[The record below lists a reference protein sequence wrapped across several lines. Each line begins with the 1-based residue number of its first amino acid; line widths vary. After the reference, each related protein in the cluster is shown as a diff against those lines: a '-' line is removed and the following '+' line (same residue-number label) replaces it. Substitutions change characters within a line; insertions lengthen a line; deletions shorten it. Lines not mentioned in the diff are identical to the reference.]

1 MKQYWKVAVEAHIHR
16 PLTYASPWNDVRPG
30 ISVTIPLGKRKVSG
44 VILEADSTPSSEYEI
59 KEISEII
66 ADRTQLT
73 TEQMSWAKWLAHYY
87 HHPIG
92 EVINLFF
99 PPLSKKGRSAP
110 KSLFANLAET
120 KSVTLNTEQAKV
132 FELLK
137 HEESFSAHL
146 LWGVTGSGKTE
157 IYIDLIKEKL
167 KKNES
172 TIVLLP
178 EIALTPQLVSRFRE
192 RLGDTV
198 AVLHSEL
205 TERERTDQ
213 WWSIVDQTRKVLI
226 GARSAL
232 FCPVP
237 QLGLI
242 IVDEE
247 HESSFKQDEKLKYH
261 ARDAAIMRAQFENC
275 PIILGTATPSL
286 ESWKNVVDG
295 KFKLHKL
302 LRRAKSEDL
311 PAISVVD
318 LTNKPEFPNPII
330 PFWLSEP
337 LFTALTENYQ
347 KGNQSALFLNRR
359 GIAQT
364 VLCTSCGFIYKCP
377 NCEIS
382 LTLHGKSHLVC
393 HYCEYSETMSTT
405 CPDCKDDSVKPLGMG
420 TEQIEEDLHKLF
432 PLARVLRVDRDEI
445 DSRAKLD
452 EFIEKM
458 QNHEVDFL
466 VGTQMIAKGLDFQ
479 KLTLVGIVL
488 ADVGFNIPD
497 FRAGEKSFQLITQ
510 VSGRSGRHEPGQV
523 IIQTYRPD
531 HPSLIHAMNYQTEEF
546 LNQELEQRRDLA
558 YPPYTRMACL
568 RLSGLDQKKVL
579 AAAQD
584 ITNTLREILQQKKQ
598 YQLQILGPAPA
609 PLLKIRNKFRY
620 QILLKSPSVKDLHA
634 FTQYVMSLE
643 RKFSGVKILIDVDPH
658 NLL

>member
-1 MKQYWKVAVEAHIHR
+1 MQYWKIAVEAHIHR
-16 PLTYASPWNDVRPG
+16 PLTYSSPLANLQPG
-30 ISVTIPLGKRKVSG
+30 ISVSVPLGNRTVSG
-44 VILEADSTPSSEYEI
+44 VILDNDPAPSNDYPI
-59 KEISEII
+59 KEIVEVSSERP
-66 ADRTQLT
+66 ALSS
-73 TEQMSWAKWLAHYY
+73 EQVSWAKWLSNYY

-110 KSLFANLAET
+110 RNLFSTPDELQSVVLSEEQKAVYDSLKT
-120 KSVTLNTEQAKV
+120 
-132 FELLK
+132 
-137 HEESFSAHL
+137 EESFSTHL

-157 IYIDLIKEKL
+157 IYIDLIRERL
-167 KKNES
+167 KKDEA

-178 EIALTPQLVSRFRE
+178 EIALTPQLVARFRE
-192 RLGDTV
+192 KLGDTV
-198 AVLHSEL
+198 AVIHSEL
-205 TERERTDQ
+205 TDRERTDQ
-213 WWSIVDQTRKVLI
+213 WWSMVDGQRKVVI

-237 QLGLI
+237 KLGLI
-242 IVDEE
+242 VVDEE

-275 PIILGTATPSL
+275 PILLGTATPSL

-302 LRRAKSEDL
+302 LRRAKSEEL
-311 PAISVVD
+311 PEIEVVD
-318 LTNKPEFPNPII
+318 LTKKPEFPNPIL
-330 PFWLSEP
+330 PFWLSEE
-337 LFTALTENYQ
+337 LFNALTENYQ
-347 KGNQSALFLNRR
+347 RGNQSALFLNRR

-364 VLCTSCGFIYKCP
+364 VLCSSCGFIYKCP

-393 HYCEYSETMSTT
+393 HYCDYSQTMSTT
-405 CPDCKDDSVKPLGMG
+405 CPDCKDDKIKPLGMG
-420 TEQIEEDLHKLF
+420 TEQVEEDLKKLF
-432 PLARVLRVDRDEI
+432 PSARVLRVDRDEI

-452 EFIEKM
+452 EFVEKM
-458 QNHEVDFL
+458 QNLEVDFL

-488 ADVGFNIPD
+488 ADIGFNIPD
-497 FRAGEKSFQLITQ
+497 FRAGEKSFQLLTQ
-510 VSGRSGRHEPGQV
+510 VSGRSGRHEPGRV
-523 IIQTYRPD
+523 LIQTYRPD
-531 HPSLIHAMNYQTEEF
+531 HPSLVHAMRYQTEEF
-546 LNQELEQRRDLA
+546 LNQELVQRQELS

-579 AAAQD
+579 SASREIAK
-584 ITNTLREILQQKKQ
+584 TLRDIQQQQPQ
-598 YQLQILGPAPA
+598 YQLHILGPAPA

-620 QILLKSPSVKDLHA
+620 QILLKSASFKDLHA
-634 FTQYVMSLE
+634 FTQYVMNLE
-643 RKFSGVKILIDVDPH
+643 KKYSGVKILIDVDPH